1 MCCRQFVLPTAR
13 VITRLTTQNA
23 NFPSPAGGVVDY
35 HEVVHRD
42 PVANQTVELIL
53 SYKRITT
60 SISTANKKTNR
71 IMKMN
76 SPLNLVAFAHPT
88 H

>member
-1 MCCRQFVLPTAR
+1 MNNLLFNCCQSQTLMCYCRQFVLPTAR

-42 PVANQTVELIL
+42 
-53 SYKRITT
+53 K
-60 SISTANKKTNR
+60 
-71 IMKMN
+71 
-76 SPLNLVAFAHPT
+76 
-88 H
+88 

>member
-1 MCCRQFVLPTAR
+1 MNNLLFNCCQSQTLMCCRQFVLPTAR

-42 PVANQTVELIL
+42 
-53 SYKRITT
+53 K
-60 SISTANKKTNR
+60 
-71 IMKMN
+71 
-76 SPLNLVAFAHPT
+76 
-88 H
+88 